1 MDEETVKE
9 IQSHLRSI
17 EEIINEKCPEAQYM
31 LTIQMDS
38 KSAEEALDV
47 FYGVRADSTS
57 DLIEMFENIFELVC
71 AENPNTDK
79 FNKFLNGFGI
89 MGASGEA

>member
-17 EEIINEKCPEAQYM
+17 EEIIAEKCPEAQYM

-38 KSAEEALDV
+38 KSADEALDV

-71 AENPNTDK
+71 AENPNPEK
-79 FNKFLNGFGI
+79 FKSFLSDFGI